1 MHTSHTAKIV
11 DGFKKWS
18 SDHAKRSNDNRQ
30 LGSIHPPVALNDALI
45 YGPDKPPAI
54 VTA

>member
-11 DGFKKWS
+11 EGFKKWS
-18 SDHAKRSNDNRQ
+18 NDHPKRSNGNHQ
-30 LGSIHPPVALNDALI
+30 LGSTHPPVVLNDPLT